1 MHSSEDF
8 TWCRFLATPAACPL
22 LVVPS
27 SWHTAHERALR
38 RAEVQVP
45 AGSGAEAA
53 GAEPQGSGTELIKS
67 TVGLDHLSG
76 LFQPL

>member
-1 MHSSEDF
+1 
-8 TWCRFLATPAACPL
+8 
-22 LVVPS
+22 
-27 SWHTAHERALR
+27 
-38 RAEVQVP
+38 VQVP